1 MEAING
7 HTLLNEAVEMLR
19 VTTMELLLRRG
30 ADINKKLKNTGNTIS
45 HELLKLYQNSKETVL
60 AALVLFARYKANFYE
75 TNNEG
80 VSVLDRARV
89 EGIDL

>member
-7 HTLLNEAVEMLR
+7 HTLLNEAVEVLR

-30 ADINKKLKNTGNTIS
+30 ADINRKLKSTGNTIS
-45 HELLKLYQNSKETVL
+45 HELLKLYQQNKETAL
-60 AALVLFARYKANFYE
+60 AALVLFAKYKANFYE

-80 VSVLDRARV
+80 LSILERAR
-89 EGIDL
+89 I